1 MTTPRVRPRSAIA
14 DAELARMA
22 TVDLPMAPF
31 HLPHLQRTSK
41 RPRAFI
47 KAIAS
52 HVALAATRRPIQPDR
67 VIVMNL
73 VPVPVS
79 ARRR

>member
-1 MTTPRVRPRSAIA
+1 MSTPRVRPRSAIA

-31 HLPHLQRTSK
+31 HLPHLMLTPK
-41 RPRAFI
+41 RPRAFV

-52 HVALAATRRPIQPDR
+52 HVALAAVRRPIQPER
-67 VIVMNL
+67 VIVMPL
-73 VPVPVS
+73 TPVPVS